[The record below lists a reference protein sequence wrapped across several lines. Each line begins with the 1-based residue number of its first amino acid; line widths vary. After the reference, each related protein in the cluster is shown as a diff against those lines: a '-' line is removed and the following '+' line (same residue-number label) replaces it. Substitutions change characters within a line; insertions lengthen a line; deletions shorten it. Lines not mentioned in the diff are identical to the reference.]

1 MEAVDYIKVSTCY
14 QEPLKLW
21 ENEVYKKNT
30 LITKQEQSLI
40 CELIR
45 RKKPKKILEVG
56 VHSGGTSAV
65 ILKCIET
72 LNIDSKL
79 YSVDLAEDIGRG
91 PVGFVVS
98 SCGVHFN
105 TQNWTLYTGHTIAE
119 VIDEIGENIDLL
131 VLDAAHILPGECLD
145 FLTVYPYL
153 SANAMVVTH
162 DIFLS
167 SNSYTTKDWNA
178 TAVLY
183 STVVADKYLLIDD
196 SMDPDSRVL
205 CNIGAFQ
212 INEDTGKYIE
222 NIFEGLHLSWF
233 CIPPEHCVNAAL
245 KIIKENYPFILYDRL
260 FQTYHF
266 NLRKRKRET
275 YFDWNK
281 LLNIKQSGTGY
292 IVIWGIKGLGGRLHH
307 TLREYLDDCR
317 LKGKK
322 SSKNETLAKLLASIC
337 FVDNNLTN
345 QDTLLL
351 NSLKEKNLLKDSKN
365 FCAVIIG
372 AQSEK
377 SRSEILEE
385 LGEIKVPKEKIY
397 YIEEFIDDNE

>member
-1 MEAVDYIKVSTCY
+1 MDYIKVSACY

-72 LNIDSKL
+72 LNIASTL

-98 SCGVHFN
+98 RCGINFN
-105 TQNWTLYTGHTIAE
+105 TQNWILYTGHTVAE
-119 VIDEIGENIDLL
+119 VINEIGKDIDLL
-131 VLDAAHILPGECLD
+131 ILDAAHILPGECLD

-153 SANAMVVTH
+153 ASNAMVVTH
-162 DIFLS
+162 DILLS
-167 SNSYTTKDWNA
+167 SQSYTTKDWNA
-178 TAVLY
+178 TAILY

-196 SMDPDSRVL
+196 SVNPDSSSL

-212 INEDTGKYIE
+212 INKGTGKYIE
-222 NIFEGLHLSWF
+222 NIFLGLHLPWF
-233 CIPPEHCVNAAL
+233 CIPPEACVNAAL
-245 KIIKENYPFILYDRL
+245 TIIHSNYSAILYNRIL
-260 FQTYHF
+260 QTYQF
-266 NLRKRKRET
+266 NLRKRKET
-275 YFDWNK
+275 VYFDWNK
-281 LLNIKQSGTGY
+281 LLAIKQNGIGN
-292 IVIWGIKGLGGRLHH
+292 IVIWGINGLGGRLHH
-307 TLREYLDDCR
+307 TLREFLDDCR
-317 LKGKK
+317 LKGINTPK
-322 SSKNETLAKLLASIC
+322 SNTLSGLLASIC
-337 FVDNNLTN
+337 FVDNNPQN
-345 QDTLLL
+345 KDSLLL
-351 NSLKEKNLLKDSKN
+351 HVLKGKELLNDTKNY
-365 FCAVIIG
+365 CAIIIG
-372 AQSEK
+372 AQSQK

-385 LGEIKVPKEKIY
+385 LKEMNVPKEKIY
-397 YIEEFIDDNE
+397 FIEEFIDDNA